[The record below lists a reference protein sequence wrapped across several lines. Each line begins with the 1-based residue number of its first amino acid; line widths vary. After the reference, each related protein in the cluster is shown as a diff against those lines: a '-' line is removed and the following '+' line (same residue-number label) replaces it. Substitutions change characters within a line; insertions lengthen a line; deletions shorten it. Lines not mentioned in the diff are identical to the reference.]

1 MFRVIED
8 KLGPM
13 IEKISP
19 DSMLNALE
27 IEKAMTKRKNKVT
40 VVDDGTKVGVVSVAS
55 NTH

>member
-1 MFRVIED
+1 
-8 KLGPM
+8 M